1 MDLGPDPIRKLLT
14 AGIPFDSLLAKAG
27 SAIPIHGDRIAF
39 DPPIIQPSK
48 ILCIGLNYRDQCRVA
63 GVEAPQT
70 PMLFTKHS
78 SSLTG
83 SGSPIVIDPAV
94 STEVDYEIELAV
106 VIGRRCKDVSRED
119 ALSAVAGYTIAN
131 DVSARDIQ
139 MEEGQWVR
147 AKSFDSF
154 CPLGPYLVT
163 SDEIPDPQQLGLR
176 TVVSGDTL
184 QDSSTNEMIFSV
196 AELIAHVS
204 TRTTL
209 EPGDVILTGTPW
221 GTGAFRDP
229 PVYLTHGDDV
239 RCSITGLGELRNSV
253 VAIDNA
259 RVLATEVTR

>member
-1 MDLGPDPIRKLLT
+1 
-14 AGIPFDSLLAKAG
+14 
-27 SAIPIHGDRIAF
+27 
-39 DPPIIQPSK
+39 
-48 ILCIGLNYRDQCRVA
+48 
-63 GVEAPQT
+63 
-70 PMLFTKHS
+70 MLFTKHS